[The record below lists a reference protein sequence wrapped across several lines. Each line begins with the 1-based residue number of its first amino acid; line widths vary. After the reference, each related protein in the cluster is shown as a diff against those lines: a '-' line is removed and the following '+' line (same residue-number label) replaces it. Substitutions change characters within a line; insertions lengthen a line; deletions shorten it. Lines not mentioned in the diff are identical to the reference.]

1 MKAAIVAG
9 APEDSE
15 LEIDNVVAFVAS
27 LTSPQYKEIGDHEY
41 ARQLAISKVN
51 RPQRDPSRAFGPKPS
66 QPPPP
71 PF

>member
-15 LEIDNVVAFVAS
+15 PEIDNVVAFVAS

-41 ARQLAISKVN
+41 ARQLAISQVN
-51 RPQRDPSRAFGPKPS
+51 RPQRDTSRAFGPKPS
-66 QPPPP
+66 RPPPP